1 MELTPPHLSRIKDDA
16 MHHERPTYPALSP
29 RTLLLAVR
37 PWSFTMTVVAATAG
51 SLIALLQ
58 TGVFY
63 PGLYALTL
71 LGLVLAHAATN
82 LINDY
87 FDTRYGV
94 DRPGAPTT
102 RYRPHPLITGLMTPQ
117 QALTISLGFY
127 ALAAVVG
134 LALTVLRGW
143 PVLLFALIGGLAGF
157 TYTAGPV
164 KYKYRALGEPSV
176 FLMWGPL
183 MVLGSF
189 YVQTGSW
196 TGAISALWVSLPIGL
211 LVALVLLANNL
222 KDLSYDR
229 STSVQTLATLLG
241 REGAL
246 RLYAAIIIAVYG
258 LSLLAVLV
266 GALPIWS
273 LLVLLSIPKAWQLT
287 RTLQSAPEIPPDAD
301 PRTAQLATAYGLWLT
316 VGLLLAHFVPLWL

>member
-1 MELTPPHLSRIKDDA
+1 
-16 MHHERPTYPALSP
+16 MHRERPTHPALSP

-37 PWSFTMTVVAATAG
+37 PWSFTMTAVAATAG
-51 SLIALLQ
+51 SLTALLQ
-58 TGVFY
+58 TGAFNL
-63 PGLYALTL
+63 GLYALTL

-94 DRPGAPTT
+94 DKPGAPTT
-102 RYRPHPLITGLMTPQ
+102 RYRPHPLIEGLLTPK
-117 QALTISLGFY
+117 QALAISLGLY
-127 ALAAVVG
+127 ALAALAGLTLVG
-134 LALTVLRGW
+134 LRGW
-143 PVLLFALIGGLAGF
+143 PVALFALIGGLAGF

-164 KYKYRALGEPSV
+164 KYKYRALGEFAV

-183 MVLGSF
+183 MVVGSY

-196 TGAISALWVSLPIGL
+196 IGVISALWVSLPIGL

-229 STSVQTLATLLG
+229 STSVETLATLLG
-241 REGAL
+241 REGTL
-246 RLYAAIIIAVYG
+246 RLYVAIIIVVYG
-258 LSLLAVLV
+258 LSFLGVLA
-266 GALPIWS
+266 GALPVWG
-273 LLVLLSIPKAWQLT
+273 LLVLLSISKAWQLT

-301 PRTAQLATAYGLWLT
+301 PQTAQLATIYGLWLT
-316 VGLLLAHFVPLWL
+316 VGLLLAHFVPLQA